1 MRMPGCGK
9 SGINMHEELLRE
21 LSVITEEEQRIL
33 DGRREIDQQIYTEKK
48 DMVIDSKKLLQKGK
62 LIQVRPH
69 TRFVHFPK
77 HTHNYIEMIYM
88 CQGSTTH
95 ILNGNEIVLEQG
107 DLLFLNQNAVQEILP
122 AGEDDI
128 AVNFIV
134 LPEFL
139 DTAFSMMG
147 DEENQLRDF
156 LVGALC
162 GRDGETSWMYFHV
175 ADILPIQNLIENMVW
190 TIFYDSSNKRS
201 CTQITMGLLFLQLL
215 NYMDKMET
223 GGTKYDSEI
232 TAAVLS
238 YINGHYKN
246 GTLSELS
253 EQMGYDVYWLSR
265 EIRRRTG
272 RTYKELLQE
281 KRMQQAVYLLANSE
295 IPVTDIIESIGYDNT
310 SYFYR
315 KFREKYGMSPKEYR
329 KNYV

>member
-1 MRMPGCGK
+1 
-9 SGINMHEELLRE
+9 MHQELIRE
-21 LSVITEEEQRIL
+21 LSVITEEERRIL
-33 DGRREIDQQIYTEKK
+33 EGRKEIDQQIYTEKK

-69 TRFVHFPK
+69 TRFVHFPQ
-77 HTHNYIEMIYM
+77 HTHNYIEVIYM
-88 CQGSTTH
+88 CQGRTTH
-95 ILNGNEIVLEQG
+95 ILNGSEVILEEG

-122 AGEDDI
+122 AGAEDI

-147 DEENQLRDF
+147 NEENQLRDF

-162 GRDGETSWMYFHV
+162 GQDGETSWLYFHV
-175 ADILPIQNLIENMVW
+175 ADVLPVQNLVENMVW

-215 NYMDKMET
+215 DYMDKVEA
-223 GGTKYDSEI
+223 GGRKFDTEI
-232 TAAVLS
+232 TATVLS
-238 YINGHYKN
+238 YISDHYKN
-246 GTLSELS
+246 GTLSELAS
-253 EQMGYDVYWLSR
+253 QMGYDVYWLSR

-272 RTYKELLQE
+272 KTYKELLQE
-281 KRMQQAVYLLANSE
+281 KRMQQAVYLLTNSQ

-315 KFREKYGMSPKEYR
+315 KFRERYGMSPKEYR
-329 KNYV
+329 KALRER